1 MTMDDRRSGRWRA
14 IPLPSEDPDASPC
27 VRRCTLDER
36 DLCIGCG
43 RTLDEILE
51 WSAAPTRRKVQ
62 IRSEAIARLQ
72 DRRFHR

>member
-1 MTMDDRRSGRWRA
+1 MKMDHRPSLPWRA
-14 IPLPSEDPDASPC
+14 LPLPSQDPDASPC

-51 WSAAPTRRKVQ
+51 WSAAPTSRKIQ
-62 IRSEAIARLQ
+62 IRSDAAARLQ
-72 DRRFHR
+72 DRRPGR